1 MDFSNTKRALASI
14 SSSLT
19 ELEKARVQYRSEI
32 DQLSD
37 QDYRRRYSEEAQVE
51 DRSRINETFRAR
63 LGTLVPSLRKSTSLL
78 YDAFEK
84 DTHPASCE
92 RDALN
97 SCLAYLSITKAA
109 FDMSALES
117 LMMPII
123 ENKDF
128 NSYFIVYKTCTS
140 FFEGNSAGMRN
151 FPHSEILELFVYWDE
166 FKSMIGHVKKHIDNL
181 IDPDT
186 IPLGCTVIEC
196 GDQREPIAYV
206 EMLKNE
212 CIPELENPQ
221 NLISHKDPVLSI
233 GFSMDGFKRV
243 R

>member
-92 RDALN
+92 RDALD

-151 FPHSEILELFVYWDE
+151 FPHSEI
-166 FKSMIGHVKKHIDNL
+166 L